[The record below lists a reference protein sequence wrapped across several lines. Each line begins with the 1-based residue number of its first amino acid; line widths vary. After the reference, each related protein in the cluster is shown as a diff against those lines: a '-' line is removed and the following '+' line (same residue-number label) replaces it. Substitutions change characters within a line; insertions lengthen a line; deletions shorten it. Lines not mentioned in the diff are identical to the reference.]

1 MPYPHIFASE
11 SGNVPASQLDEN
23 FAFAAEATD
32 LATLSTEVAALPST
46 TTPLI
51 PVTGG
56 AAGSAATLSKSDH
69 QHPPQAATP
78 NSQIGTSYTITS
90 ADDGKVL
97 DQANAAAI
105 TTTLSAG
112 TAANTSGLVTQ
123 AGAGQ
128 ISFVAGSGA
137 SFHQR
142 QGLSK
147 TAGQWAVV
155 SWYVRTNVGG
165 TAAEYVL
172 SGDMA

>member
-32 LATLSTEVAALPST
+32 LATLSAEVAALPST

-56 AAGSAATLSKSDH
+56 APGSAATLSKSDH
-69 QHPPQAATP
+69 QHPPQQATE
-78 NSQIGTSYTITS
+78 NSQIGTSYTITG

-97 DQANAAAI
+97 DQANVGAI
-105 TTTLSAG
+105 TDTLSAATPAG
-112 TAANTSGLVTQ
+112 ASGLVTQ

-128 ISFVAGSGA
+128 ITFVPASGA

-142 QGLSK
+142 QGLTK

-155 SWYVRTNVGG
+155 TWYVRTNSGG
-165 TAAEYVL
+165 AAEYVL